1 MSKRVNL
8 QYEMM
13 LNALISA
20 MSHGQKSGVWRE
32 IEPAF
37 AIYDDRTTTSRI
49 LRAKPGD
56 VLAYCTDA
64 ACKLDNTVMP
74 SPPGPVCEDPREEA
88 ERIARFQADARAMQR
103 HVRESNAAILIGYLN
118 TPGLCWHATPFHT
131 IEAHPNDP
139 AIIRFTVK
147 PGKTLTPLNR

>member
-1 MSKRVNL
+1 MAKRVNV

-13 LNALISA
+13 MRALVNAMI
-20 MSHGQKSGVWRE
+20 HGQKLGAWRE

-64 ACKLDNTVMP
+64 ACKLDNTPLP
-74 SPPGPVCEDPREEA
+74 SPPGPVCEDMRAEQ
-88 ERIARFQADARAMQR
+88 ERIARFTAEAREEQR
-103 HVRESNAAILIGYLN
+103 RVRESNAAILIGYLN
-118 TPGLCWHATPFHT
+118 EKGLCWHAMPFHT

-139 AIIRFTVK
+139 AIIKFTVK
-147 PGKTLTPLNR
+147 PGKTLIPLGR